1 MTAVTTLK
9 ERLVRLSLEWLDP
22 RRSLASAIGWMLT
35 TLAVLGA
42 LAMSIWIGA
51 IARERLEAQTG
62 ALYRQYAVQI
72 SNVLDNNLYNR
83 LQWVKGTA
91 QVFGSLATRQ
101 TPSERAAFIQQMQQ
115 TLPAI
120 EWATFADAEG
130 IVRVATGGGVE
141 GQSVARA
148 AWFVHGRDAA
158 WVGEIGAEAS
168 GDAAGTRRATG
179 EPSQLLDLAAPVRDA
194 HGRLLGVV
202 DIRLAW
208 QWAQRLES
216 ILSVGLKSERPIQS
230 LMLDAN
236 GTVLLG
242 PAALLG
248 RRLKVPGA
256 TRAGATG
263 QFVARGDD
271 GASYVVGYAVS
282 DGVDDF
288 PGLGWVVVVRE
299 HAESAF
305 ADVDA
310 FTRRLFVTLV
320 GLGLVAAAIGI
331 WATNRLTRELARIA
345 RAADDI
351 RFGKTTT
358 LSVPAGQDEAARIGH
373 SLRLLLDDLQRE
385 RAGLR
390 ALNVELD
397 ARVAL
402 RTRQIERM
410 TEETRYAAV
419 VRERLRMARDL
430 HDTLAHSM
438 MALLTEIRLLRKLA
452 DTNPGMLREEIVN
465 AEAVALQGLQ
475 EARTAIAWL
484 RLNNVR
490 DIGLGSAIRQLL
502 QRFEERRGV
511 PAAFHSEI
519 AVDALADERA
529 GTLYRIVEEAMRNV
543 ERHANATRVDV
554 TARLDGTAG
563 APVDDETRILTVNIR
578 DDGVGFDVDA
588 ARPGHFGLPG
598 MREQADLAGARLDI
612 ASTAG
617 QGTSITITMPI

>member
-35 TLAVLGA
+35 ALAVLGA

-72 SNVLDNNLYNR
+72 SNVLDNNLYDR

-130 IVRVATGGGVE
+130 IVRVATGGGGE

-168 GDAAGTRRATG
+168 GDPAGTRRATG

-194 HGRLLGVV
+194 RGRLLGVV
-202 DIRLAW
+202 NIRLAW

-256 TRAGATG
+256 A
-263 QFVARGDD
+263 
-271 GASYVVGYAVS
+271 
-282 DGVDDF
+282 
-288 PGLGWVVVVRE
+288 
-299 HAESAF
+299 
-305 ADVDA
+305 
-310 FTRRLFVTLV
+310 
-320 GLGLVAAAIGI
+320 
-331 WATNRLTRELARIA
+331 
-345 RAADDI
+345 
-351 RFGKTTT
+351 
-358 LSVPAGQDEAARIGH
+358 
-373 SLRLLLDDLQRE
+373 
-385 RAGLR
+385 
-390 ALNVELD
+390 
-397 ARVAL
+397 
-402 RTRQIERM
+402 
-410 TEETRYAAV
+410 
-419 VRERLRMARDL
+419 
-430 HDTLAHSM
+430 
-438 MALLTEIRLLRKLA
+438 
-452 DTNPGMLREEIVN
+452 
-465 AEAVALQGLQ
+465 
-475 EARTAIAWL
+475 
-484 RLNNVR
+484 
-490 DIGLGSAIRQLL
+490 
-502 QRFEERRGV
+502 
-511 PAAFHSEI
+511 
-519 AVDALADERA
+519 
-529 GTLYRIVEEAMRNV
+529 
-543 ERHANATRVDV
+543 
-554 TARLDGTAG
+554 
-563 APVDDETRILTVNIR
+563 
-578 DDGVGFDVDA
+578 
-588 ARPGHFGLPG
+588 
-598 MREQADLAGARLDI
+598 
-612 ASTAG
+612 
-617 QGTSITITMPI
+617 

>member
-1 MTAVTTLK
+1 M
-9 ERLVRLSLEWLDP
+9 RLSLEWLDP

-35 TLAVLGA
+35 ALAVLGA
-42 LAMSIWIGA
+42 LAMSIWVGA

-72 SNVLDNNLYNR
+72 SNVLDNNLYDR

-115 TLPAI
+115 TLPEI

-130 IVRVATGGGVE
+130 IVRVATGGGAE

-158 WVGEIGAEAS
+158 WIGAEAS
-168 GDAAGTRRATG
+168 GDTTGTRRATG
-179 EPSQLLDLAAPVRDA
+179 EPGQILDLAAPVRDA
-194 HGRLLGVV
+194 RGRLLGVV
-202 DIRLAW
+202 NIKLAW
-208 QWAQRLES
+208 QWAQRLER

-242 PAALLG
+242 PASLLG

-282 DGVDDF
+282 DGVDAF
-288 PGLGWVVVVRE
+288 PGLGWVVLVRE

-351 RFGKTTT
+351 RFGKTTS
-358 LSVPAGQDEAARIGH
+358 LSVPAGLDEAARIGH

-452 DTNPGMLREEIVN
+452 DTNPGMLRAEIVN

-502 QRFEERRGV
+502 QRFEERRGI
-511 PAAFHSEI
+511 PATFHSES
-519 AVDALADERA
+519 AVDALADDRA

-543 ERHANATRVDV
+543 ERHADATRVDV
-554 TARLDGTAG
+554 TARLDGTVSG
-563 APVDDETRILTVNIR
+563 PVDDETRILTVNIS

-598 MREQADLAGARLDI
+598 MHEQADLAGARLAI
-612 ASTAG
+612 ASTVG
-617 QGTSITITMPI
+617 RGTSVTITMPI